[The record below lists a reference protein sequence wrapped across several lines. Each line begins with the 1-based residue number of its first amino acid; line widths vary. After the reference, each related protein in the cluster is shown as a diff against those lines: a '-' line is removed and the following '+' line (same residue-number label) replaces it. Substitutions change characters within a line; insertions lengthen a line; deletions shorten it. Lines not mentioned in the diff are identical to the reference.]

1 MTNKYVAIFCS
12 DLYYSGRDSVA
23 ANPIIAKN
31 LHIRNFGELF
41 FESSLKASCE
51 AAMKVAAFCWKRA
64 LFAHTCIGNME
75 ARIVM
80 DLQRKWNVHDH
91 WVASL
96 KHYNSKEAA
105 SVLKF
110 FLVRRELW

>member
-51 AAMKVAAFCWKRA
+51 AAMKVAAFLELLKLGTGCKLIPSVLLPLASALGKRA
-64 LFAHTCIGNME
+64 PGGTCN
-75 ARIVM
+75 
-80 DLQRKWNVHDH
+80 H
-91 WVASL
+91 
-96 KHYNSKEAA
+96 
-105 SVLKF
+105 
-110 FLVRRELW
+110 